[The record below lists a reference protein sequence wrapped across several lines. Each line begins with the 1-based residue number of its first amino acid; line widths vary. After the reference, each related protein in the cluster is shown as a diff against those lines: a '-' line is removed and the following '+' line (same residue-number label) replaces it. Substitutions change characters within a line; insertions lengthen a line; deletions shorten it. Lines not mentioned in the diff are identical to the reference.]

1 MKHRIATQIEAWNS
15 SAAGTRIIELNMV
28 NPISRIVVQMKGT
41 NADNAAVGHPALMV
55 TKIEVVDGSDVL
67 FALSGTECQALNYY
81 DQGKMPHNV
90 VNYILPAKAIATYHI
105 DFGRHLWDE
114 QSALVPNK
122 FKNLQLKI
130 TYDDGLG
137 GCATTASTISVF
149 AYLFDA
155 ETISPRGFLMAKE
168 QYKYTQNA
176 AGLAHEYIQLPTDFD
191 IRKLLIQSLVA
202 DKQPWE
208 QYNRIKIS
216 EDNDRRIPV
225 NNLRTSDLL
234 KLYQAD
240 RRIQEDLMVE
250 LVSTPD
256 TYYCAATY
264 DTVATGVGMVATD
277 AAIANVQSYG
287 GTIGIIGT
295 NAQQHEWH
303 ITGLAPHGVLCIP
316 FGEQDKIEDWYTV
329 APINELLLDITQ
341 GTGTTG
347 TTQICTQQFRT
358 Y

>member
-1 MKHRIATQIEAWNS
+1 MKHRIATQVEAWNS

-28 NPISRIVVQMKGT
+28 NPISRLTVQMKGL
-41 NADNAAVGHPALMV
+41 NSDNAAVGHPALMV

-67 FALSGTECQALNYY
+67 FALSGTETQALNYY
-81 DQGKMPHNV
+81 DQGRMPCNV
-90 VNYILPAKAIATYHI
+90 VNYINATSAIATFHL

-114 QSALVPNK
+114 ALALDPK
-122 FKNLQLKI
+122 RFKNLQLKI

-137 GCATTASTISVF
+137 GSACTSSTISVF
-149 AYLFDA
+149 AWLFDA
-155 ETISPRGFLMAKE
+155 ETISPRGFLMSKE

-191 IRKLLIQSLVA
+191 IRKLLIQSLYA

-234 KLYQAD
+234 KLYQPD
-240 RRIQEDLMVE
+240 ERIQEDLFVE

-256 TYYCAATY
+256 VYYCAATY
-264 DTVATGVGMVATD
+264 DTAATGVGMVVTD
-277 AAIANVQSYG
+277 AAIAHLQSYG
-287 GTIGIIGT
+287 GTISIIGT
-295 NAQQHEWH
+295 NAQQQVWH
-303 ITGLAPHGVLCIP
+303 VTGLAPHGTLCIP

-341 GTGTTG
+341 GAGTAG